1 MTVLRLQ
8 RGDLS
13 RLRDSEGR
21 PPGLIGWWP
30 SHATTFLENHDTV
43 RPAAFLAGANGVA
56 AAAGLC
62 VSPPATYG
70 TQVQV

>member
-1 MTVLRLQ
+1 MLGPALQ

-13 RLRDSEGR
+13 RLRDSEGK

-43 RPAAFLAGANGVA
+43 SWV
-56 AAAGLC
+56 GLHKF
-62 VSPPATYG
+62 TYNMLV
-70 TQVQV
+70 T

>member
-1 MTVLRLQ
+1 MFLLQ

-13 RLRDSEGR
+13 RLRDSEGK

-43 RPAAFLAGANGVA
+43 RPA
-56 AAAGLC
+56 GLRRHKQC
-62 VSPPATYG
+62 CGSPRVPCLQIAVHSRTSAD
-70 TQVQV
+70 VW